1 MDNNHFMDKAE
12 KEKSLLL
19 EPSCTLD
26 PTPKVK
32 QLITVITFCNL
43 SLLVISLSLMFLI
56 DCAVVV

>member
-32 QLITVITFCNL
+32 QLITVITFCNG
-43 SLLVISLSLMFLI
+43 SP
-56 DCAVVV
+56 